1 MTVGILTPA
10 CSLVAHFAG
19 CFMWV
24 CVLADFSAES
34 LVFTS
39 IGTNTHTH
47 TQSSLLIRIFDFR
60 SVDST
65 HIFFCLI
72 CFFVSQWQTD
82 NSYNLPDSRL
92 PVTQK
97 SIENLSRQRSMA
109 KFNTLIIINKVMH
122 MMFFSARYFKCECV
136 LFSSF
141 AELLHIFILLSL
153 AIGQKSFWELKAVEL
168 DRMSTETQRI
178 LVPMRKCGEAKCDI
192 RLFAQPNTHLFLTLS
207 LAPSFSR
214 ENRCESPQHVV
225 ANSKF
230 IFKYILIVMWSECDI
245 IILIIFI
252 NVALLVLIT
261 IIVHFETSANIPENF
276 AQMSDKMKL
285 FTRSEKPNSIT
296 AYSHS
301 SRGEWEGK
309 CDESWWQYLDVWA
322 ML

>member
-19 CFMWV
+19 CFM

-153 AIGQKSFWELKAVEL
+153 AIGQKSF
-168 DRMSTETQRI
+168 
-178 LVPMRKCGEAKCDI
+178 
-192 RLFAQPNTHLFLTLS
+192 
-207 LAPSFSR
+207 
-214 ENRCESPQHVV
+214 
-225 ANSKF
+225 
-230 IFKYILIVMWSECDI
+230 
-245 IILIIFI
+245 
-252 NVALLVLIT
+252 
-261 IIVHFETSANIPENF
+261 
-276 AQMSDKMKL
+276 
-285 FTRSEKPNSIT
+285 
-296 AYSHS
+296 
-301 SRGEWEGK
+301 
-309 CDESWWQYLDVWA
+309 
-322 ML
+322 